1 MAHET
6 IEHAVVILSQR
17 GWGQRRIAEELGIGR
32 KLVRGI
38 LGRVLSAREYGH
50 TALPPAPRRR
60 TRQLD
65 AHAAAMLELLD
76 RHPDITA
83 VRMLEELRPL
93 GYTGGYS
100 VLKERMRELRPKPKA
115 AMVERFETG
124 PGEQGQ
130 QDWSPYTIDF
140 TRGGE
145 AKVSC
150 FSFIL
155 AFSRRQY
162 IHFGE
167 QEDLLTLERQHIAAG
182 ERFRGL
188 PREILYDNQKAIV
201 LRREAKRPVYHPRFL
216 AFATHYGFVPIAL
229 PPRTP
234 EWKGKVERP
243 FQYVEGNCLNARVFR
258 DKADLDAH
266 ALRWM
271 DETSDRHVHDTTRER
286 PIDRFAREQ
295 EHLVSLPAH
304 PYDTA
309 EVGYRVVSDEALI
322 RWEDVPYSVPPDAV
336 LDLVV
341 VRATEHEI
349 FVYRSD
355 LSKLAVHERAP
366 RGHTQPVIDPAHRP
380 RKKPLHDVEALAQR
394 LGQLG
399 DDAARFAAGV
409 VRTQRYRGAAL
420 AAVLALVER
429 YDADDLVRAL
439 GRAVRYRAFD
449 AGVVTRIL
457 AATAEPRELPS
468 TTDERALSRLREQ
481 GAALAVSPRALAEYA
496 VALRGDDIAD
506 GGA

>member
-1 MAHET
+1 MKHEP
-6 IEHAVVILSQR
+6 IEHAVVTLSQR
-17 GWGQRRIAEELGIGR
+17 GWGQRRIAAELGVGR

-38 LGRVLSAREYGH
+38 LARVLSAREYGH

-60 TRQLD
+60 IRQLD
-65 AHAAAMLELLD
+65 AFTAPMLELLD

-93 GYTGGYS
+93 GYAGGYS
-100 VLKERMRELRPKPKA
+100 VLKDRMRELRPKPKA
-115 AMVERFETG
+115 PMVERFETD

-140 TRGGE
+140 THADA
-145 AKVSC
+145 AKMSC

-167 QEDLLTLERQHIAAG
+167 HEDLLTLERQHIAAG

-201 LRREAKRPVYHPRFL
+201 LRREAGRPVYNPRFL
-216 AFATHYGFVPIAL
+216 AFATHYGFVPRAL

-258 DKADLDAH
+258 DKAELDAH

-271 DETSDRHVHDTTRER
+271 DETSDRHVHDTTRES

-295 EHLVSLPAH
+295 EHLLPLPAH
-304 PYDTA
+304 NYDTA
-309 EVGYRVVSDEALI
+309 EVGYRVVSDEALVH
-322 RWEDVPYSVPPDAV
+322 WDDVRYSVPPDAL

-341 VRATEHEI
+341 VRALEHEI
-349 FVYRSD
+349 FIYRSD
-355 LSKLAVHERAP
+355 LSTLAVHERAP
-366 RGHTQPVIDPAHRP
+366 HGRIEPVINPAHRP
-380 RKKPLHDVEALAQR
+380 KKKPLHDIDALAER
-394 LGQLG
+394 VGQLG

-420 AAVLALVER
+420 ASVLALVER

-439 GRAVRYRAFD
+439 ARAVRYQAFD

-457 AATAEPRELPS
+457 AATATPRELPS
-468 TTDERALSRLREQ
+468 TTDQRAISRLREH
-481 GAALAVSPRALAEYA
+481 GAALAVAPRALAEYDL
-496 VALRGDDIAD
+496 ALRGDDTD
-506 GGA
+506 VGSG